1 MAKIIRHN
9 VIKYLTDRPGEVVYR
24 DFIVEEGGFTESQVR
39 ESIRAVQQSNTQLG
53 KEIETVVS
61 GNAWRF
67 VPSAQQ
73 PVPATATMST
83 NSNLDVP
90 LTQLIRRYLIDRPN
104 VDVDLDELIDFTG
117 RNEAQIKVGVN
128 NVRNAHVEMRQTIV
142 IVESGRCWR
151 YEPARRRQSSRASVP
166 APVRSI
172 RAPRVAPLPPV
183 APPATTIPAALDA
196 AELTEPVNS
205 PRLFE
210 EVGSL
215 DDGSFVIRGD
225 EGDLYRATPLRG

>member
-1 MAKIIRHN
+1 VAKIIRHN

-24 DFIVEEGGFTESQVR
+24 DFIVENGGFTASQVR
-39 ESIRAVQQSNTQLG
+39 ESIRAVQQSQTQLG
-53 KEIETVVS
+53 KEIETVVA

-67 VPSAQQ
+67 VPSVQQ
-73 PVPATATMST
+73 STPAST
-83 NSNLDVP
+83 IMTTDNNLGVP
-90 LTQLIRRYLIDRPN
+90 LTQLIRRYLTDRPN

-117 RNEAQIKVGVN
+117 RTEAQVKVGVN
-128 NVRNAHVEMRQTIV
+128 NVRNAHIEMRQTIV

-151 YEPARRRQSSRASVP
+151 YEPARRRQSSRTPVP
-166 APVRSI
+166 IRAI
-172 RAPRVAPLPPV
+172 RAPRPVPPPPPSPVTQPTTNSVAV
-183 APPATTIPAALDA
+183 SAAD
-196 AELTEPVNS
+196 LTEPVDS

-215 DDGSFVIRGD
+215 DDDSFVIRGD